1 MATHIDFPDPRAE
14 LVASMRKLWG
24 RLYDAVVEIMRQA
37 DIFADHL
44 LSRFDPDFEI
54 QWMLSHLHKAQS
66 PDDVE
71 NLILEAFTQGNT
83 RPRILGEQERL
94 RLWWASHN
102 IWDAWVEYQEETDP
116 TLRTRAGELLTHR
129 QLDM

>member
-1 MATHIDFPDPRAE
+1 
-14 LVASMRKLWG
+14 
-24 RLYDAVVEIMRQA
+24 
-37 DIFADHL
+37 
-44 LSRFDPDFEI
+44 
-54 QWMLSHLHKAQS
+54 
-66 PDDVE
+66 VE

-116 TLRTRAGELLTHR
+116 TSLTRAGELLTYR
-129 QLDM
+129 QLDV